1 MFTQNLIPLFSLHT
15 THRTDPFSCCCEI
28 HKQPA
33 PCEYVCVVSDQVLA
47 SLSSYT
53 HQYLPLVHLTL
64 LISCVVC
71 VVCCEKR
78 ETSSPSSGPSS
89 STCMCMVH
97 PHLFFFNNNKS
108 IIYIITTT
116 TMSQHSDDVSST
128 SGSDSFWEPGNY
140 KRTVRR
146 VEDGFKLCN
155 DMITLI
161 QERSEIEKGYGKS
174 LKTWS
179 KKWSELIEK
188 GPEYG
193 TTEAAWRSM
202 CEEADRICD
211 IHVNVKDRLLNE
223 VVNSIKQWQ
232 KDSYHKSMMY
242 LKEKKEFEDN
252 FRKVRF

>member
-1 MFTQNLIPLFSLHT
+1 
-15 THRTDPFSCCCEI
+15 
-28 HKQPA
+28 
-33 PCEYVCVVSDQVLA
+33 
-47 SLSSYT
+47 
-53 HQYLPLVHLTL
+53 
-64 LISCVVC
+64 
-71 VVCCEKR
+71 
-78 ETSSPSSGPSS
+78 
-89 STCMCMVH
+89 
-97 PHLFFFNNNKS
+97 
-108 IIYIITTT
+108 
-116 TMSQHSDDVSST
+116 MSQHSDDVSST

-140 KRTVRR
+140 KRTVKR

-202 CEEADRICD
+202 CEEADRRCD
-211 IHVNVKDRLLNE
+211 LHVNVKDRLLNE
-223 VVNSIKQWQ
+223 IISSIKQWQ

-242 LKEKKEFEDN
+242 LKEKKECEDN
-252 FRKVRF
+252 FKKVRPSV